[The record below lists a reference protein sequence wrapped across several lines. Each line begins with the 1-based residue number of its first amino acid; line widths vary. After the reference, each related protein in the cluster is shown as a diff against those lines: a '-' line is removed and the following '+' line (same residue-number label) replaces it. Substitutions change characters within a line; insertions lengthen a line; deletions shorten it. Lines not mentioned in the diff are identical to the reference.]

1 MLPLIAI
8 NFAAAFPLGVRKSCF
23 QTSDDVVTRTAP
35 AFVFTVTAR
44 VAQPYAV
51 AQADRV
57 VHLQT
62 GVLGRKDA

>member
-1 MLPLIAI
+1 MLPLVVI
-8 NFAAAFPLGVRKSCF
+8 NFAAAFPLGVRKICF
-23 QTSDDVVTRTAP
+23 QTFDDFVTRT
-35 AFVFTVTAR
+35 VRMGSTVTTR